1 MTIKILAAVG
11 ILSIALVLAILVVA
25 TVRVIKQERR
35 ARALGKEQVGCGEK
49 FVAVLISKDRKEI
62 IA

>member
-35 ARALGKEQVGCGEK
+35 DRALGKEQVGCGEK
-49 FVAVLISKDRKEI
+49 VVAVLISKDRKEI